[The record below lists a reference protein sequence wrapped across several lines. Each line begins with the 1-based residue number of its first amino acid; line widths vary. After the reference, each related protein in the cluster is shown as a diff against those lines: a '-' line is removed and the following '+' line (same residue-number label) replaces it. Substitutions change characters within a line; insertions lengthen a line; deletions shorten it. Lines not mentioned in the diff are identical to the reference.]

1 MVKDG
6 LSINEETNTV
16 TLNIKNP
23 QTTRDYSLSLFKHEL
38 GDKNKEI
45 SGVKFNIERKQRDD
59 DGWTVI
65 NDSLITDSSKEE
77 KIDSQEKV
85 KLGES

>member
-1 MVKDG
+1 MN
-6 LSINEETNTV
+6 LEI
-16 TLNIKNP
+16 
-23 QTTRDYSLSLFKHEL
+23 
-38 GDKNKEI
+38 KNKEI

-77 KIDSQEKV
+77 KN
-85 KLGES
+85 